1 MSRTAR
7 ASDMRHKVKVY
18 KQVNIRDNKTGKI
31 RQAWMYDFSIW
42 CKPST
47 IFREQLEAS
56 VSGAETLRNRIEF
69 ETRYPTKL
77 TTRNRIVFNDEMFRV
92 SIVGDT
98 DGLHDTVRFL
108 AEALEDGGA

>member
-7 ASDMRHKVKVY
+7 ASDMRHKVKAY
-18 KQVNIRDNKTGKI
+18 KQVNVRDSETGKI
-31 RQAWMYDFSIW
+31 KQMWKYDFYLW

-47 IFREQLEAS
+47 VFREQLQAS
-56 VSGAETLRNRIEF
+56 VSGAKTLRNRIEF
-69 ETRYPTKL
+69 ETRYPTRL
-77 TTRNRIVFNDEMFRV
+77 TTRNRIVYNNEMFEV

-98 DGLHDTVRFL
+98 EGTHNTVRFL